1 MLITHT
7 LCSRMLHLPAAP
19 APSSPSLVS
28 CVMSSG
34 MPFLSL
40 TPRSSLSWVCAL
52 FSSHLSQLHSHP
64 APLCTVLSSH
74 LQFHFINF
82 TVCSVFDKIKHL
94 IFCLLGVTSSTTD
107 YSSVFLCF
115 VAFCF
120 TWPPRVVFCLFF
132 HIYVSWQ
139 QLYLD
144 FYMPKCNMDG
154 VSPASLLRHPGP
166 LSFLWGAQGRQWSQ
180 A

>member
-1 MLITHT
+1 MLITHMF
-7 LCSRMLHLPAAP
+7 RGHMLHFPAAL

-28 CVMSSG
+28 CVMVSG
-34 MPFLSL
+34 TPFLSL

-52 FSSHLSQLHSHP
+52 SSHLSQLHSHP
-64 APLCTVLSSH
+64 ALLCTVLSPH

-82 TVCSVFDKIKHL
+82 TVCSVFNKTKHW
-94 IFCLLGVTSSTTD
+94 IFYLLGVTSSTAD
-107 YSSVFLCF
+107 YLSVFICF

-120 TWPPRVVFCLFF
+120 TWWPRVVFCLFF
-132 HIYVSWQ
+132 SIYLSWQ

-144 FYMPKCNMDG
+144 LYMPKCNVDAA
-154 VSPASLLRHPGP
+154 PASLRSHPGP

-180 A
+180 V